1 MLTIED
7 KVRAFKALGHKTRF
21 DIFINILKAPYV
33 CGINNKVKKDDI
45 IVQAT
50 CVGVIAER
58 FNYSLPTISRHIKEL
73 KEAKLINM
81 YKEGNRIFLEPNMD
95 VVKELSEC
103 FNSIVRG
110 EENEY
115 V

>member
-21 DIFINILKAPYV
+21 EIFINILKAPYV

-45 IVQAT
+45 IAQAT

-81 YKEGNRIFLEPNMD
+81 YKEGNKIFLEPNID

-110 EENEY
+110 EENES

>member
-45 IVQAT
+45 IAQAT

>member
-21 DIFINILKAPYV
+21 EIFINILKAPYV

-45 IVQAT
+45 IAQAT

-81 YKEGNRIFLEPNMD
+81 YKEGNRIFLEPNME

-103 FNSIVRG
+103 FDSIVRG
-110 EENEY
+110 ERNES